1 LNKKNSRKPES
12 LARIGM
18 ALVVWA
24 GLEKLNLPRQWSEQR
39 NHAEPV

>member
-1 LNKKNSRKPES
+1 LNKKNIHKPEN

-18 ALVVWA
+18 ALVVWS
-24 GLEKLNLPRQWSEQR
+24 GLEKLNLTRQWSGQR